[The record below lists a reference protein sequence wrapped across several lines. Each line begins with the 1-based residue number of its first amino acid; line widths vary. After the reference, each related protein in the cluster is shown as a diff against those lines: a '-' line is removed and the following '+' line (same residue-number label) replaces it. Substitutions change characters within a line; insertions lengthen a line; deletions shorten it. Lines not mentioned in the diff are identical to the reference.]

1 MNIEGLTLS
10 LLTKQLNSQL
20 LGSKIYKVFMPT
32 PSSLLLLVKREKDTL
47 PVFADMS
54 SFGPIIYIPK
64 ALPENPD
71 VPPSFCMLLRKHL
84 EEGRIN
90 KITQSGL
97 DRIITFE
104 IDLLGASSKIITK
117 KLIFELTGS
126 TNNIILTQDNNIID
140 SLKHIGSQ
148 QSSYRTVLP
157 GREYTAPPQQ
167 NGCSLLEDTADCI
180 IEQTLKIPAA
190 NIKKAFISATV
201 GIGNFTADE
210 LLSYADILPQQ
221 IALEPAQKENLAQ
234 QLEYL
239 KSKLI
244 NETAVYALISKT
256 NQVKTILPLKPQT
269 LAEGF
274 SCREFADINEAII
287 FAAELKPIQLP
298 QKELLQKSVTA
309 EISKQQKKLS
319 ALENDL
325 QQANNAEEQKIIA
338 DTIMANIYQLKKGQT
353 AAQLINIYD
362 GETLNISLSPLLT
375 PVENAQSY
383 YKKYNKYKRA
393 QTEII
398 TQINTATDFL
408 AYLASLDISLMTAD
422 TKDEIE
428 EIAQEM
434 TSAGLIRENRK
445 KSKAG
450 MHKSKPL
457 HIKLNEHTD
466 IYIGKNNKQ
475 NDYVTFTLGAPKDF
489 WLHTKD
495 IPGSH
500 VVLKTT
506 LPEPEE
512 ADLNIAVQLAAYF
525 SKARSGSNIPVDC
538 TYRKYVKK
546 PSGSKPG
553 FVIFTN
559 QKTYYTTPNEA
570 VLKPLLKE

>member
-10 LLTKQLNSQL
+10 LLTRQLNSQL

-32 PSSLLLLVKREKDTL
+32 PTSLLLMVKRERDTL

-54 SFGPIIYIPK
+54 AFGPIIYLPDS
-64 ALPENPD
+64 LPENPD

-126 TNNIILTQDNNIID
+126 TNNIILTQDDLIID

-148 QSSYRTVLP
+148 QSSYRTILP
-157 GREYTAPPQQ
+157 GKEYTVPPQQ
-167 NGCSLLEDTADCI
+167 NGCNLLNDEADTI
-180 IEQTLKIPAA
+180 IEKVLQTPAA
-190 NIKKAFISATV
+190 NIKKALIAATV

-210 LLSYADILPQQ
+210 LLHAADILPQQ
-221 IALEPAQKENLAQ
+221 IALEPAQKDNLSRQLTILKNKLAEHEN
-234 QLEYL
+234 
-239 KSKLI
+239 
-244 NETAVYALISKT
+244 VYALITKT
-256 NQVKTILPLKPQT
+256 NQVKTILPLEPKT
-269 LAEGF
+269 FSEDF
-274 SCREFADINEAII
+274 SCRAFADINEAIT
-287 FAAELKPIQLP
+287 FAASLKPVQLP
-298 QKELLQKSVTA
+298 QKEILQKLTAA

-325 QQANNAEEQKIIA
+325 QQANNAEEQKVIA
-338 DTIMANIYQLKKGQT
+338 DTVMANIYQLQKGQT
-353 AAQLINIYD
+353 SAQLINIYD
-362 GETLNISLSPLLT
+362 GTELNITLSPLLT
-375 PVENAQSY
+375 PVENAQAY

-398 TQINTATDFL
+398 TQIDTATDFL
-408 AYLASLDISLMTAD
+408 SYLETLDISLLTAD

-428 EIAQEM
+428 EIALEM
-434 TSAGLIRENRK
+434 ASAGLLKENRK
-445 KSKAG
+445 KQKS

-457 HIKLNEHTD
+457 HIRLNEHTD

-475 NDYVTFTLGAPKDF
+475 NDHVTFTIGAPKDF

-500 VVLKTT
+500 VILKTT
-506 LPEPEE
+506 LPEPDA
-512 ADLNIAVQLAAYF
+512 ADLHTAAQLAAYF
-525 SKARSGSNIPVDC
+525 SKARSGSNVPVDC

-559 QKTYYTTPNEA
+559 QKTYYITPDEA
-570 VLKPLLKE
+570 VLKPLLQE